1 MTAMDDADL
10 IMIIE
15 DEAKIAH
22 LLADYLE
29 REGFRTLS
37 WPEGTGALDQIRTH
51 NPALVILDL
60 MLPGMDGITLCREL
74 RTFSQ
79 TPVLMLTARVDEIDR
94 LLGLK
99 IGADDYVCKPFLP
112 REVVARVQA
121 ILRRTRPPATELQ
134 PLATEEP
141 ALQYRNLTLY
151 PERYRCEAAGQG
163 VELTPLEFRMLQTLM
178 SRPGRVYSREKLMEL
193 CYTDDRII
201 SDRTIDSH
209 MKNLRRK
216 LNALL
221 PDDLIQSVY
230 GVGYKLG

>member
-1 MTAMDDADL
+1 MTAMDAEL

-15 DEAKIAH
+15 DEVKIAR

-29 REGFRTLS
+29 PEGFRTRL
-37 WPEGTGALDQIRTH
+37 WHEGTGALEQIRTH

-74 RTFSQ
+74 RTFSR

-94 LLGLK
+94 PLGLR

-121 ILRRTRPPATELQ
+121 ILRRMRPPTPEVTPASR
-134 PLATEEP
+134 EP
-141 ALQYRNLTLY
+141 ALQYRDLTLY
-151 PERYRCEAAGQG
+151 PERYRCEAAGQS

-193 CYTDDRII
+193 CYTDNRII
-201 SDRTIDSH
+201 SDRTI
-209 MKNLRRK
+209 
-216 LNALL
+216 
-221 PDDLIQSVY
+221 
-230 GVGYKLG
+230 